1 MSLTLGYW
9 DIRGLAHAIRLL
21 LEYTETPYED
31 KRYHLGEAPDFDR
44 SEWTSVKE
52 KLGFDFPN
60 LPYLIDGDRKLTQS
74 NAILRYLAR
83 KHKMCGETE
92 EEIIRMDILEYQ
104 VVDFATD
111 LATLCYSPDF
121 EKLKPEYIKQLP
133 GKLKRFSQ
141 FLGDRK
147 WFLGNKITY
156 VDFLAYDILDLHQMF
171 QPKCL
176 DQFKNLKDFL
186 DHFEAL
192 EKISAYMKSSRFL
205 RTPLYSRNATW
216 GNTDEYIPA

>member
-1 MSLTLGYW
+1 MPAAPLPRFGRPEDGSACSGSL
-9 DIRGLAHAIRLL
+9 
-21 LEYTETPYED
+21 
-31 KRYHLGEAPDFDR
+31 K
-44 SEWTSVKE
+44 
-52 KLGFDFPN
+52 